1 MRRSSLSMW
10 AALILTATPAWA
22 AEEGG
27 GGDVVSRLVNFAI
40 VVAVLVWVFTRVF
53 SLSDF
58 FERRRGSIENDLS
71 ASSREL
77 QRAKERL
84 AAIQERVRNQEA
96 EVAELLA
103 AGDADGEAEA
113 QQLLAASREQAA
125 RIAKQVEV
133 AAAQAEKRLAQEV
146 RETVVERACGTAEG
160 LIAEAIS
167 DDDQQ
172 RLVEE
177 VLS

>member
-1 MRRSSLSMW
+1 M
-10 AALILTATPAWA
+10 ALLLGATPAWA
-22 AEEGG
+22 SEGG
-27 GGDVVSRLVNFAI
+27 GGEIVVRLVNFAI
-40 VVAVLVWVFTRVF
+40 VVAVLVWIFTRVF
-53 SLSDF
+53 SLRTF
-58 FERRRGSIENDLS
+58 FEHRRNAIEDDLS
-71 ASSREL
+71 ASGREL

-103 AGDADGEAEA
+103 TGDTDGEAEA

-125 RIAKQVEV
+125 RVAQQVEV
-133 AAAQAEKRLAQEV
+133 AAAQAEKRLALEV
-146 RETVVERACGTAEG
+146 REAVVERACGSAEG
-160 LIAEAIS
+160 LIAEAIG
-167 DDDQQ
+167 DEDQQ

>member
-1 MRRSSLSMW
+1 VW
-10 AALILTATPAWA
+10 TALLFLGATPAWA

-27 GGDVVSRLVNFAI
+27 GAGVVVRLVNFAI
-40 VVAVLVWVFTRVF
+40 MAAVLVWIFTRVF
-53 SLSDF
+53 SLRTF
-58 FERRRGSIENDLS
+58 FEHRRNAIEDDLS
-71 ASSREL
+71 ASGREL

-84 AAIQERVRNQEA
+84 AAIQERIRHQEA

-103 AGDADGEAEA
+103 AGDRDGETEA

-125 RIAKQVEV
+125 RIAQQVEV

-146 RETVVERACGTAEG
+146 REAVVTRACGSAEG
-160 LIAEAIS
+160 LIAEAIG

-172 RLVEE
+172 RLVKE